1 VYLSHAIFRD
11 SNPEAIAGGSPPN
24 LTEPQNGCNVRIG
37 DNPTVIC
44 DLPGTFPWIR
54 IPPELKLLRR
64 ADYFNDF
71 DERMMA

>member
-1 VYLSHAIFRD
+1 MAIGQQFTLK
-11 SNPEAIAGGSPPN
+11 NPGAGRVTAYPDG
-24 LTEPQNGCNVRIG
+24 TRKWGYVRVG